1 MQSFTA
7 FTKNE
12 KGLIKVLK
20 TQVGILIDKQINP
33 NYVKKKDNY
42 VAIWDTGA
50 TNTVISEK
58 LAKELNLTPVGTVTV
73 STAGGI
79 REANKYILGLQLPNN
94 LEIQNIMVTG
104 GLLNTDTDFLIGM
117 DIITLGDFAVTNVNG
132 KTVFSFRYPS
142 CEKIDYVNDA
152 RNLKRQ
158 SLEKQ
163 LKKMEQ
169 EIKKMGNVLVVAVNC
184 IDTVMEKN
192 E

>member
-1 MQSFTA
+1 
-7 FTKNE
+7 
-12 KGLIKVLK
+12 
-20 TQVGILIDKQINP
+20 
-33 NYVKKKDNY
+33 
-42 VAIWDTGA
+42 
-50 TNTVISEK
+50 
-58 LAKELNLTPVGTVTV
+58 
-73 STAGGI
+73 
-79 REANKYILGLQLPNN
+79 
-94 LEIQNIMVTG
+94 MVTG

-169 EIKKMGNVLVVAVNC
+169 EIKKNGNVLKAVDASINSVVVN
-184 IDTVMEKN
+184 KLAKLYK
-192 E
+192 

>member
-58 LAKELNLTPVGTVTV
+58 LAKELNLTPGGTVTV